1 MHASISLC
9 FLLVVEAVG
18 YKGQPLEPLTKFR
31 QTHRKTM
38 DGRLCAAAYVH
49 DSQAFSDC
57 TSAVDPGGA
66 SGKEWCYVEEQVA
79 NAGTQ
84 KWDYCM
90 PRINYADVRRRVGS
104 AFAEKANEIA
114 DAVAVVQGLSRE
126 TTRLLGE
133 IDTQCK

>member
-1 MHASISLC
+1 MVLCRGACLYMRWGIVCSILC
-9 FLLVVEAVG
+9 LAG
-18 YKGQPLEPLTKFR
+18 
-31 QTHRKTM
+31 
-38 DGRLCAAAYVH
+38 
-49 DSQAFSDC
+49 
-57 TSAVDPGGA
+57 
-66 SGKEWCYVEEQVA
+66 EEQVA

-126 TTRLLGE
+126 TTRLSCTSLDHGFL
-133 IDTQCK
+133 